1 MYNPGEHLCCMQA
14 LALLDALA
22 GEADAFWEAYANEVL
37 PQPEALALPLCL
49 PPRLLRELQ
58 HEEVEKAALA
68 QKACSFS

>member
-1 MYNPGEHLCCMQA
+1 MQA